1 MRLLYGGTYRERL
14 LAVADHIPHGSSV
27 TELCAGFGDLYMQA
41 LRLKEVDY
49 TGYDLNARFVKFG
62 KKRGLNLIL
71 ADINAA
77 KLGLSDYVIIQSSL
91 YQFIPYHK
99 QLIDRALTL
108 ARKQVIVTEPVRNL
122 SDSSIALVA
131 WIAKRSANP
140 GTGHKSARF
149 NLESAQSF
157 FHSNYDDL
165 IVKECLIAGNQELLV
180 VLKAGQQSKAIQP
193 A

>member
-1 MRLLYGGTYRERL
+1 M
-14 LAVADHIPHGSSV
+14 
-27 TELCAGFGDLYMQA
+27 
-41 LRLKEVDY
+41 
-49 TGYDLNARFVKFG
+49 
-62 KKRGLNLIL
+62 
-71 ADINAA
+71 
-77 KLGLSDYVIIQSSL
+77 
-91 YQFIPYHK
+91 
-99 QLIDRALTL
+99 